1 MIIKTIIG
9 DVVELAR
16 HLEIL
21 LLDNDCVIVPGLG
34 GFVAHHVSAR
44 YDDRDATFVPPLRTL
59 GFNPKLRLNDSLL
72 AQSYIEAYDLSYP
85 EAMQRI
91 ESEVDEV
98 RQHISNEGSY
108 EMRDIGTLYISDNG
122 NGSLEFE
129 PCEAGILTPDL
140 YGLYAFDME
149 TIDVKRRVGG
159 KKTSSLTTAIMTAAA
174 AIAIFAFFI
183 ASPPGSIIGD
193 NVQMMDVGNNALTRF
208 IMSNAFRNDAAR
220 AFTAADTVVDTTA
233 EPAKTESGNE
243 ATAAATADD
252 AQAETGAPTSYY
264 TIVLASKIPLANA
277 EAYADMLQKQGWD
290 CAAVYNGDGD
300 PKVVYGK
307 YDTKEFAYSILRKL
321 HHNDIFAEGW
331 VFKTK

>member
-1 MIIKTIIG
+1 MI
-9 DVVELAR
+9 ELER

-44 YDDRDATFVPPLRTL
+44 YDDRDAMFVPPFRTL
-59 GFNPKLRLNDSLL
+59 GFNPKLKLNDSLL

-91 ESEVDEV
+91 ESEVNEI
-98 RQHISNEGSY
+98 RQHIDNEGSY

-129 PCEAGILTPDL
+129 PCEAGILTPEL

-149 TIDVKRRVGG
+149 MLDVKRRVGS
-159 KKTSSLTTAIMTAAA
+159 KKSASLTTAIMAAAA

-183 ASPPGSIIGD
+183 ASPPGSLIGN
-193 NVQMMDVGNNALTRF
+193 NVEMMDIGNNGLTRF
-208 IMSNAFRNDAAR
+208 IMSNAFKSNASRTFTVADNAVDA
-220 AFTAADTVVDTTA
+220 D
-233 EPAKTESGNE
+233 EPATTESAG
-243 ATAAATADD
+243 AAATVAAVDD
-252 AQAETGAPTSYY
+252 AQGETRESSSYY

-277 EAYADMLQKQGWD
+277 EAYAAKLQKEGWD
-290 CAAVYNGDGD
+290 CVAVYNGDGG

-307 YDTKEFAYSILRKL
+307 YDTEEFAFSILRKL
-321 HHNDIFAEGW
+321 HRNEPFADGW

>member
-1 MIIKTIIG
+1 MI
-9 DVVELAR
+9 ELER

-44 YDDRDATFVPPLRTL
+44 YDDRDAMFVPPFRTL
-59 GFNPKLRLNDSLL
+59 GFNPKLKLNDSLL

-91 ESEVDEV
+91 ESEVNEI
-98 RQHISNEGSY
+98 RQHIDNEGSY

-129 PCEAGILTPDL
+129 PCEAGILTPEL

-149 TIDVKRRVGG
+149 MLDVKRRVGS
-159 KKTSSLTTAIMTAAA
+159 KKSASLTTAIMAAAA

-183 ASPPGSIIGD
+183 ASPPGSLIGN
-193 NVQMMDVGNNALTRF
+193 NVEMMDIGNNVLTRF
-208 IMSNAFRNDAAR
+208 IMSNAFKSNASRTFTVADNAVDA
-220 AFTAADTVVDTTA
+220 D
-233 EPAKTESGNE
+233 EPATTESAG
-243 ATAAATADD
+243 AAATVAAVDD
-252 AQAETGAPTSYY
+252 AQGETGESSSYY

-277 EAYADMLQKQGWD
+277 EAYAAKLQKEGWD
-290 CAAVYNGDGD
+290 CVAVYNGDGG

-307 YDTKEFAYSILRKL
+307 YDTEEFAFSILRKL
-321 HHNDIFAEGW
+321 HRNEPFADGW
-331 VFKTK
+331 IFKTK

>member
-1 MIIKTIIG
+1 MI
-9 DVVELAR
+9 ELER

-44 YDDRDATFVPPLRTL
+44 YDDRDAMFVPPFRTL
-59 GFNPKLRLNDSLL
+59 GFNPKLKLNDSLL

-91 ESEVDEV
+91 ESEVNEI
-98 RQHISNEGSY
+98 RQHIDNEGSY

-129 PCEAGILTPDL
+129 PCEAGILTPEL

-149 TIDVKRRVGG
+149 MLDVKRRVGS
-159 KKTSSLTTAIMTAAA
+159 KKSASLTTAIMAAAA

-183 ASPPGSIIGD
+183 ASPPGSLIGN
-193 NVQMMDVGNNALTRF
+193 NVEMMDIGNNGLTRF
-208 IMSNAFRNDAAR
+208 IMSNAFKSNASRTFTVADNAVDA
-220 AFTAADTVVDTTA
+220 D
-233 EPAKTESGNE
+233 EPATTESAG
-243 ATAAATADD
+243 AAATVAAVDD
-252 AQAETGAPTSYY
+252 AQGETGESSSYY

-277 EAYADMLQKQGWD
+277 EAYAAKLQKEGWD
-290 CAAVYNGDGD
+290 CVAVYNGDGG

-307 YDTKEFAYSILRKL
+307 YDTEEFAFSILRKL
-321 HHNDIFAEGW
+321 HRNEPFADGW

>member
-1 MIIKTIIG
+1 MI
-9 DVVELAR
+9 ELER

-44 YDDRDATFVPPLRTL
+44 YDDRDAMFVPPFRTL
-59 GFNPKLRLNDSLL
+59 GFNPKLKLNDSLL

-91 ESEVDEV
+91 ESEVNEI
-98 RQHISNEGSY
+98 RQHIDNEGSY
-108 EMRDIGTLYISDNG
+108 EMRDIGTLYVSDNG

-129 PCEAGILTPDL
+129 PCEAGILTPEL

-149 TIDVKRRVGG
+149 MLDVKRRVGS
-159 KKTSSLTTAIMTAAA
+159 KKSASLTTAIMAAAA

-183 ASPPGSIIGD
+183 ASPPGSLIGN
-193 NVQMMDVGNNALTRF
+193 NVEMMDIGNNVLTRF
-208 IMSNAFRNDAAR
+208 IMSNAFKSNATRTFTVADNAVDA
-220 AFTAADTVVDTTA
+220 D
-233 EPAKTESGNE
+233 EPATTESAG
-243 ATAAATADD
+243 AAATVAAVDD
-252 AQAETGAPTSYY
+252 AQGETGESSSYY

-277 EAYADMLQKQGWD
+277 EAYAAMLQKEGWD
-290 CAAVYNGDGD
+290 CVAVYNGDGG

-307 YDTKEFAYSILRKL
+307 YDTEEFAFSILRKL
-321 HHNDIFAEGW
+321 HRNEPFADGW